1 MGGGLLG
8 PQAASQPPAEDINIL
23 FGPEYGFT
31 GWPGGMGS
39 GNSKHEENIVADV
52 LDKSNIRTSDFT
64 ILKLHG
70 ATGSL
75 IAGSVATVVL
85 MYAFYRA
92 VLWRQERMRVAQG
105 DRGMQAGVGFG
116 GPALRELPLRNGR
129 ELCDV
134 CAERGQNQRKRDL
147 HGHFQPA

>member
-1 MGGGLLG
+1 MGGELLG
-8 PQAASQPPAEDINIL
+8 SQAASRPPAEHVRIL
-23 FGPEYGFT
+23 LGPEYGFT
-31 GWPGGMGS
+31 GDMGS

-75 IAGSVATVVL
+75 IAGSLATIML

-92 VLWRQERMRVAQG
+92 VLWRRERMRVAQG
-105 DRGMQAGVGFG
+105 DRGMPAGIGFG
-116 GPALRELPLRNGR
+116 GPALRELPLRNVR

-134 CAERGQNQRKRDL
+134 CAERGQNQRERDL